1 MDVSLA
7 RWHDKFKFRNC
18 HFELHGGVSS
28 MGGSLGVAA
37 ASSGGLGSRFDL
49 DQQQKPKRVHKCPK
63 SQSDSSNG
71 VSRLIQVGHASE
83 VMNNLCDYLISC
95 VNRMHVTH
103 WFCHLFAR

>member
-1 MDVSLA
+1 
-7 RWHDKFKFRNC
+7 
-18 HFELHGGVSS
+18 

-103 WFCHLFAR
+103 WFCHSLQGSGGLFVFGASTGSGLFEAAPGAGAC